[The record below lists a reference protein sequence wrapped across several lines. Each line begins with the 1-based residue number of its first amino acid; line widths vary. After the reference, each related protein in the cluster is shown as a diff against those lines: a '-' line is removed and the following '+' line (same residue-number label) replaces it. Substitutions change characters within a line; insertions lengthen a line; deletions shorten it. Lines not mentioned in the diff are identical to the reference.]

1 MNGLDAAEDHV
12 AESGDFM
19 TTQEVARLAGVGA
32 TAVKRWT
39 DAGLLACVRTAG
51 GHRRFA
57 RSEVQ
62 RFLGA
67 QPAASEP
74 EGREPWVGALLE
86 AGDPRALEAL
96 LLAERARTGAWHCV
110 AALAGK
116 ALGEVGRLWSAG
128 AVTIFEEHQS
138 SERLSR
144 ALARIADGLPLDPEA
159 PRAILIC
166 AEGDD
171 HTLGLSLTELVLREA
186 GWVSIWAGRRTPLA
200 ELGPAIS
207 RLGARLLAVSASEAS
222 SDAVALRA
230 QAEAFGRA
238 ARAAGA
244 ALALGGNGAWPD
256 RPRTGTRFTD
266 LEAFHRWALEER
278 GRIEGRDFR
287 LLDRPDKSTRPE
299 RH

>member
-1 MNGLDAAEDHV
+1 LHFVVARRLDATEDDL
-12 AESGDFM
+12 AESGEFM
-19 TTQEVARLAGVGA
+19 TTQQVAHLAGVGA

-57 RSEVQ
+57 RSEVE

-67 QPAASEP
+67 HPAANEP
-74 EGREPWVGALLE
+74 AEREPWVGALLE
-86 AGDPRALEAL
+86 AGDPRGLEAL
-96 LLAERARTGAWHCV
+96 LLSERARTGAWHRV

-116 ALGEVGRLWSAG
+116 ALAEVGRLWSTG
-128 AVTIFEEHQS
+128 AVTVFEEHQA
-138 SERLSR
+138 SERTSR
-144 ALARIADGLPLDPEA
+144 ALARIADGLPIHPNA
-159 PRAILIC
+159 PRVLLTC

-200 ELGPAIS
+200 ELGPALS
-207 RLGARLLAVSASEAS
+207 RSRARLLAVSASQAS
-222 SDAVALRA
+222 GDAAALRT
-230 QAEAFGRA
+230 QAEALGRV

-244 ALALGGNGAWPD
+244 ALVLGGSGAWPD

-266 LEAFHRWALEER
+266 FEAFHRWAVTER
-278 GRIEGRDFR
+278 ERIEG
-287 LLDRPDKSTRPE
+287 PDVE
-299 RH
+299 RGAR

>member
-1 MNGLDAAEDHV
+1 V

-19 TTQEVARLAGVGA
+19 TTREVARLAGVGA

-57 RSEVQ
+57 RSEVV

-67 QPAASEP
+67 QPAANEP

-86 AGDPRALEAL
+86 ASDPRALEAL
-96 LLAERARTGAWHCV
+96 LLSERARTGAWHRV
-110 AALAGK
+110 AGLAGK

-128 AVTIFEEHQS
+128 AVTIFEEHQA

-144 ALARIADGLPLDPEA
+144 ALARVADGLPLDPEA
-159 PRAILIC
+159 PRAILTC
-166 AEGDD
+166 AEGED

-200 ELGPAIS
+200 ELSPAIS
-207 RLGARLLAVSASEAS
+207 RLRARLLAVSASEAS
-222 SDAVALRA
+222 SDVTALRA

-244 ALALGGNGAWPD
+244 ALVLGGNGAWPD

-278 GRIEGRDFR
+278 GRIEGRDFPPWGGAGHPTQPGR
-287 LLDRPDKSTRPE
+287 R
-299 RH
+299 